1 VLVNWARW
9 LKVEPETA
17 LRDTNAKFYRRFRY
31 IEQQVAAAGKVM
43 TDYTLAELDAWWNE
57 AKQKDL
63 TEAYVRENSEYT
75 T

>member
-17 LRDTNAKFYRRFRY
+17 LRDSNRKFYRRFRY
-31 IEQQVAAAGKVM
+31 IEEQVAASGKAM

-57 AKQKDL
+57 AKAKDRG
-63 TEAYVRENSEYT
+63 ER
-75 T
+75 